1 MDSLSQKLKAS
12 VISHLSRNDDNIDA
26 VCLVRGKESYTK
38 RDLIYHIENE
48 TEFGID
54 FISNIMITT
63 IDILNRQK

>member
-12 VISHLSRNDDNIDA
+12 VISHLSRNDDMDT
-26 VCLVRGKESYTK
+26 VYLVRGKETYTK

-48 TEFGID
+48 TEFGVD

-63 IDILNRQK
+63 IDILSRQK